1 MPGSRL
7 EGGRCTATHAGPWM
21 QLARV
26 RLPNSD
32 IAISLPAPEQT
43 KQSSSERSIKWS
55 CASTADAGWTT
66 SSGRPLKGR
75 PTGRAGADFWCP
87 KIGRFAAVGDGGW
100 WRDAVVY
107 QVFRA
112 AFGGNGEGYRRS
124 AAPQ

>member
-26 RLPNSD
+26 RVPNSD

-55 CASTADAGWTT
+55 CASTADAGWTA

-75 PTGRAGADFWCP
+75 YLTSPHSPAPGYS
-87 KIGRFAAVGDGGW
+87 AAVLDGMLIGVLIVAEKPW
-100 WRDAVVY
+100 A
-107 QVFRA
+107 
-112 AFGGNGEGYRRS
+112 
-124 AAPQ
+124 